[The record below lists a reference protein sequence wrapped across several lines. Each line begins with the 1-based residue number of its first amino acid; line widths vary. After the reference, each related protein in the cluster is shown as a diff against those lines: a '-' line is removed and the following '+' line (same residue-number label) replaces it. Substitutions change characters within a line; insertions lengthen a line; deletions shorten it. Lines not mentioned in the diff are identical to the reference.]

1 MNYLQ
6 RFCFI
11 CFTIFILTRIIGPPI
26 ISAQPQS
33 PGILDGA
40 EYASVA
46 LDGKGANI
54 RTEPSL
60 KSKVLRAVPPGYPLH
75 IIKRQGEWVQVE
87 DYLARTGWVF
97 ANLLA
102 DPETVVI
109 KVTRGNLRREPS
121 LSSGVGATLDQ
132 NTILKVLEARGDWLQ
147 VSNSGGANGWLH
159 GDLVW
164 PDVSVRTAGNESGTA
179 GEAAPAPEQAAQ
191 ETIPS
196 NDTSLPP
203 KSVELILPKV
213 PEKEQREVL
222 QQVQPNA
229 TDEIQGK
236 PTKEATPS
244 AMSATAGNT
253 PVPSTTRGDD
263 YRIGPSDVLSV
274 SIFAGGEKE
283 IGEDVT
289 VSPDGQITLPLLG
302 GIQAAGKTVGELR
315 KDSIEPEAR
324 QYFVEPQVTVTI
336 KEYHSLS
343 FYISG
348 SVVHPGHY
356 ELDKEPSLL
365 ELIAKAGGLEPDY
378 GHKAY
383 ILRASHSAEGDADK
397 PIVVDMKDLLDQGD
411 MSKNIRLATG
421 DVIHIPRDRELNQ
434 ASNSIFVEGEVKKP
448 GIYTFQQGITAL
460 SACILAGGFNDY
472 AAPNRARIIRRN
484 GTEQQIIELNLDAVK
499 KGKAKD
505 VELQPGDLV
514 HIPDSWL

>member
-1 MNYLQ
+1 MPAAAVK
-6 RFCFI
+6 
-11 CFTIFILTRIIGPPI
+11 T
-26 ISAQPQS
+26 
-33 PGILDGA
+33 
-40 EYASVA
+40 SV
-46 LDGKGANI
+46 
-54 RTEPSL
+54 
-60 KSKVLRAVPPGYPLH
+60 
-75 IIKRQGEWVQVE
+75 
-87 DYLARTGWVF
+87 
-97 ANLLA
+97 
-102 DPETVVI
+102 
-109 KVTRGNLRREPS
+109 
-121 LSSGVGATLDQ
+121 
-132 NTILKVLEARGDWLQ
+132 
-147 VSNSGGANGWLH
+147 
-159 GDLVW
+159 
-164 PDVSVRTAGNESGTA
+164 
-179 GEAAPAPEQAAQ
+179 
-191 ETIPS
+191 
-196 NDTSLPP
+196 
-203 KSVELILPKV
+203 
-213 PEKEQREVL
+213 
-222 QQVQPNA
+222 
-229 TDEIQGK
+229 
-236 PTKEATPS
+236 PS
-244 AMSATAGNT
+244 A
-253 PVPSTTRGDD
+253 PRGED

-274 SIFAGGEKE
+274 NIFAGGEKE

-302 GIQAAGKTVGELR
+302 GIQAAGMTVSELR
-315 KDSIEPEAR
+315 KNSIEPEAR
-324 QYFVEPQVTVTI
+324 KYFVEPQVTVTI

-356 ELDKEPSLL
+356 ELEKEPTLL

-383 ILRASHSAEGDADK
+383 ILRASHGDAESDAEK

-472 AAPNRARIIRRN
+472 AAPNRARVIRRN

-505 VELQPGDLV
+505 LELQPGDLV